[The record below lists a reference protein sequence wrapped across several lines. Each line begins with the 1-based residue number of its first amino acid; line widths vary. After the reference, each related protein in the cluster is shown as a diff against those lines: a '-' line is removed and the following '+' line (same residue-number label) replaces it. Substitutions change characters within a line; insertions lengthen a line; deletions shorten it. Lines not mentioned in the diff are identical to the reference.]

1 MDRLR
6 RLAITRAEDTI
17 EFLNK
22 ALEAANAE
30 IIPERLDGE
39 GRLDEAQ
46 HLLDPNLGP
55 DADRR
60 AEQAR
65 QHPVIVNDLVRDL
78 DSIAKQ
84 FAYSGWEESQ
94 PGDRAARLEMRT
106 VLKTYALPVTAPL
119 FDNAYAYIWENY

>member
-1 MDRLR
+1 MS
-6 RLAITRAEDTI
+6 ASTRTSALTQIVEQ
-17 EFLNK
+17 NK
-22 ALEAANAE
+22 
-30 IIPERLDGE
+30 
-39 GRLDEAQ
+39 
-46 HLLDPNLGP
+46 P
-55 DADRR
+55 DNT
-60 AEQAR
+60 
-65 QHPVIVNDLVRDL
+65 PVIVNDLVRDL